1 MRENTWLGDWV
12 SRVYLRVRALGFDSV
27 TAYASAYPTATLME
41 LATWLGDDIAAIQIE
56 GILRSEAEKSGARQ
70 QVTRDLLVRNIHE
83 HLSAGWRDGEQ
94 AEFERVQAY
103 ASWAAALEGFI
114 GQATCDAIWEALEHS
129 SIPVGWL
136 PEGPDDPILVRVFA
150 GVRFDAAA
158 GE

>member
-12 SRVYLRVRALGFDSV
+12 SRVYHRVRALGFDSV
-27 TAYASAYPTATLME
+27 TAYANAFPTATLLK

-56 GILRSEAEKSGARQ
+56 GILYSEAERTGTRE
-70 QVTRDLLVRNIHE
+70 QVARDLLVRNVHE
-83 HLSAGWRDGEQ
+83 HLSAGWRNGEQ

-103 ASWAAALEGFI
+103 ASWATAVKGLI

-129 SIPVGWL
+129 SIPPGWL
-136 PEGPDDPILVRVFA
+136 PEGPEDPVIEQAFA
-150 GVRFDAAA
+150 GVRFDAPA